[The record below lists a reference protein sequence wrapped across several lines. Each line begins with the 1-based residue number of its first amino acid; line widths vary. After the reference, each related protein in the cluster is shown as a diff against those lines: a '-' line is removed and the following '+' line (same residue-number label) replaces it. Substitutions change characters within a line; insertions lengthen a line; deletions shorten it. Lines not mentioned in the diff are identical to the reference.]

1 MAHQGED
8 IKFTVKGDDNI
19 NLDALNFAVTV
30 YLHCTCDNPK
40 SKKTLY
46 KNQHFQAV
54 IDESGN
60 NTNTYVGTIPSSDT
74 AAMEEGQYNMEL
86 LTITEG
92 GERSIFQQKHA
103 FVLECSV
110 SKSINF
116 E

>member
-40 SKKTLY
+40 SKVTLY
-46 KNQHFQAV
+46 KNPDFTAV
-54 IDESGN
+54 KDESDN
-60 NTNTYVGTIPSSDT
+60 NTNTYVGTISSSYT
-74 AAMEEGQYNMEL
+74 KKMEEGQYNMEL
-86 LTITEG
+86 LTFTEN

-110 SKSINF
+110 SKDIDF